1 MIVLK
6 SAHEALLKAK
16 DEQIEQ
22 LRNEVAFLRRMVQP
36 SYSSGFKIQTEASA
50 ILDSR
55 QDPIE
60 VESELSDDEVASERD
75 RILAGTY

>member
-6 SAHEALLKAK
+6 STHEALLSAK
-16 DEQIEQ
+16 DAQIAQ
-22 LRNEVAFLRRMVQP
+22 LRAEISFLRGIVQP
-36 SYSSGFKIQTEASA
+36 RSFDSFKIQTEASA

-60 VESELSDDEVASERD
+60 VEPSMSDDEIASERE
-75 RILAGTY
+75 RILSGTY